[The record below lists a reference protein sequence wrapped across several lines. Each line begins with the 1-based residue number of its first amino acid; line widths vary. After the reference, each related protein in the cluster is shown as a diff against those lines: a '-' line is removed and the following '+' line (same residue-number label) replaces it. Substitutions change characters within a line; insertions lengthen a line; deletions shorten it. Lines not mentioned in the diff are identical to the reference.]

1 MQVRSVPKVE
11 NPSMVLSALTWED
24 AKVKEEDLTS
34 PAAVAEAKKMVARYC
49 LLSWTMCFNTF
60 SQPLAET
67 CGTAKD
73 LESRGLIT
81 KEEIAALQVSQN
93 PF

>member
-1 MQVRSVPKVE
+1 
-11 NPSMVLSALTWED
+11 MVLSALTWEYGRED
-24 AKVKEEDLTS
+24 DLTS